1 MITQVATG
9 SDCKSLVIRLRRC
22 KSFIIHSPIA
32 QLVELRAVN
41 SPVVGSNPTRR
52 VYMDEL
58 KTRLH
63 KAAIT
68 TTDIELSK
76 LLSEARTKIEFL
88 ELQIKEFNRSH
99 EEYRTLYGWGK
110 GKDE

>member
-1 MITQVATG
+1 
-9 SDCKSLVIRLRRC
+9 
-22 KSFIIHSPIA
+22 
-32 QLVELRAVN
+32 
-41 SPVVGSNPTRR
+41 
-52 VYMDEL
+52 MDEL